1 MIANIKTGTN
11 FKGAFH
17 YNLRKIE
24 SGQALFMYVSGF
36 MSESP
41 SFSEMLKTFE
51 MITNFC
57 PSVSKP
63 VFHTSINFSPDEYL
77 EDDKLKAVVDEYM
90 EKLGFGRVPYVVFKH
105 CDTNH
110 QHVHVISIN
119 IEERHGRYMKIN
131 DSYQHRRSEAI
142 SRRIEKEYG
151 LVVAPEAK
159 NNRQQKSAAMIPELK
174 QYGKVNTYGQLAE
187 VANYV
192 FENTRFNSQ
201 EELNAILNQYNIT
214 CFKNNTRDGNVYY
227 KFSFHD
233 PATRKFIGV
242 SGTPSQLKLNYSSQ
256 ELDQVLTR
264 NKEEKSNL
272 DVSFKE
278 VGKKLLDRYLF
289 INVADLE
296 RALKEDNIFLLD
308 EWRCF
313 DGNSKTIISLSEL
326 GLVKR
331 FIQAETIKKEYFKN
345 LIKSATEFRKSKQI
359 FHESTMLKDPNVLK
373 EFRSYLDSQNT
384 HLNQAQLDLLYNSFC
399 SYKLKNIAKI
409 EQKEHEKNIEFVN
422 KLIDYTN
429 KLHLS
434 AALREYFF
442 SLFNI
447 LVDHTNI
454 VKVGNSVDSMIHEVH
469 KEFLNPLNAPEKSS
483 RGEVLP
489 VLNSYE
495 LALVKNC
502 IYDKPAF
509 ISDGIDIN
517 RVRPFLTAEFV
528 ERYHLDQAENIERT
542 ASENLYNMPSSFVPG
557 VLNSKNEYEPH
568 FLKKKKKKGDDDDDE
583 PRRKKRKR

>member
-1 MIANIKTGTN
+1 MIANIKTGAN

-17 YNLRKIE
+17 YNLKKIK

-41 SFSEMLKTFE
+41 SFGEMLKTFE

-63 VFHTSINFSPDEYL
+63 VFHTSINFSPDEHL

-90 EKLGFGRVPYVVFKH
+90 EKLGYGRVPYVVFKH

-159 NNRQQKSAAMIPELK
+159 NNRYQKSSAMIPELK
-174 QYGKVNTYGQLAE
+174 QYGRVNTYDQLAE

-214 CFKNNTRDGNVYY
+214 CFKNNTRDGNAYY

-233 PATRKFIGV
+233 SATRKFVGI
-242 SGTPSQLKLNYSSQ
+242 SGTPSQLKLNYSSK
-256 ELDQVLTR
+256 ELDQVLAR
-264 NKEEKSNL
+264 NKEEKTNL
-272 DVSFKE
+272 NIFFKE
-278 VGKKLLDRYLF
+278 IGKKLLDQYLF
-289 INVADLE
+289 INMADLE
-296 RALKEDNIFLLD
+296 KILKKDNIFLLD

-313 DGNSKTIISLSEL
+313 DGNSKRVIALSEL

-331 FIQAETIKKEYFKN
+331 FIQAESIKKEYFKN
-345 LIKSATEFRKSKQI
+345 LVKSATEFRKVKQI
-359 FHESTMLKDPNVLK
+359 FHESTMLKDPNILK
-373 EFRSYLDSQNT
+373 EFRNYLDAQDT
-384 HLNQAQLDLLYNSFC
+384 HLNQVQLDLLYNSFC
-399 SYKLKNIAKI
+399 SYKLKNIVKI

-434 AALREYFF
+434 ASFREYFF

-447 LVDHTNI
+447 LMDHTNT
-454 VKVGNSVDSMIHEVH
+454 VKVGNSVDSMIQEVH
-469 KEFLNPLNAPEKSS
+469 KKSLNPLHAPEKSS

-489 VLNSYE
+489 ELNSYE

-502 IYDKPAF
+502 MYDKPAF
-509 ISDGIDIN
+509 ISDEIDIN
-517 RVRPFLTAEFV
+517 RVRPFLTDEFV
-528 ERYHLDQAENIERT
+528 ERYHLEQAGSIEQT
-542 ASENLYNMPSSFVPG
+542 TSENLYNMPSNFVPG
-557 VLNSKNEYEPH
+557 LLNSKNEYEPH